1 MKVAKTSCNQLL
13 LIDSF
18 CYIYANQ
25 DLFASCHNIAI
36 SLYNII
42 MYICSC
48 MCGLGYIRTYVLPVC
63 HLQELT
69 AIPSGTQV
77 MSLVFDW
84 ISKDLKLIRTFP
96 SCPVLGHYYALT
108 ALRDQLHI
116 VKCANKGFDVC
127 RQSAD
132 KAFEEC
138 WQRLWRLLVIFGD
151 FFMVLEICNNSEWL
165 LNTCDI
171 AHIQHI

>member
-1 MKVAKTSCNQLL
+1 MSKTSCNQLL

-25 DLFASCHNIAI
+25 DLIASCHNIAI
-36 SLYNII
+36 SLYNTI

-69 AIPSGTQV
+69 AIPSGTQM

-84 ISKDLKLIRTFP
+84 ISKDLKLILTFP

-116 VKCANKGFDVC
+116 VKCANKSFEVCRQSANKGFDVC

-132 KAFEEC
+132 KGFEEC
-138 WQRLWRLLVIFGD
+138 
-151 FFMVLEICNNSEWL
+151 
-165 LNTCDI
+165 
-171 AHIQHI
+171 